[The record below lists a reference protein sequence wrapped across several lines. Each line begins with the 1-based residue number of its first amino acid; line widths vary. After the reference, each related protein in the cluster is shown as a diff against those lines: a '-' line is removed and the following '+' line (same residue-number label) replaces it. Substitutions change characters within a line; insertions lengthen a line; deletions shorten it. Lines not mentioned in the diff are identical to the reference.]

1 MKPSRERRRK
11 VRRFTTRMGTVPLP
25 QKFCTTYGP
34 TSGVSNHPLQELR
47 ICVCTSYS
55 ALAEPRAPR
64 HAVAIAALNPNLK
77 LTFLDCVPYG
87 GTPAAYD
94 PFAGTRN
101 IRHISHRFAHR
112 GQHKAALLL
121 DKAARL
127 CSRFLFATFGFL
139 HPVALNTRFRTF
151 ENALQRIRADVYIGH
166 NIETLLPVV
175 RTARKYGARAIFDC
189 MEFYSGMG
197 DSQTTLDRQIIKEME
212 KCYLPECALVLASSG
227 EMADAL
233 A

>member
-1 MKPSRERRRK
+1 MKPSRERCHN
-11 VRRFTTRMGTVPLP
+11 VRRFTTPMGTVPPP

-77 LTFLDCVPYG
+77 VTFLDCVPYG
-87 GTPAAYD
+87 AAPVAYD

-101 IRHISHRFAHR
+101 IRHISHHFAHR
-112 GQHKAALLL
+112 GQRKEGLLL

-127 CSRFLFATFGFL
+127 RSRFLFA
-139 HPVALNTRFRTF
+139 
-151 ENALQRIRADVYIGH
+151 
-166 NIETLLPVV
+166 
-175 RTARKYGARAIFDC
+175 
-189 MEFYSGMG
+189 
-197 DSQTTLDRQIIKEME
+197 
-212 KCYLPECALVLASSG
+212 
-227 EMADAL
+227 
-233 A
+233 